1 MRTLSCAVLL
11 LSALLLVL
19 GLASPAGFIGESH
32 PGVAAAFAALALS
45 ILLIDSSRRWLAIGA
60 RILAAGAAVAG
71 VIALRGESAG
81 ISQVTAVNLALT
93 GGALLLLDRRL
104 GSFLPSLPLLWCA
117 ASLWF
122 VALTGHAFDAAALR
136 RLRFFAHVSLHTTIF
151 FLLLSTAIM
160 FLRPRQGASAIL
172 LRSDPGGEAARR
184 LLPATIFFPFVV
196 SLAIVKLYQAG
207 GYGSALMVLLFVV
220 APVVVFVPLV
230 LYSASLLSRMDR
242 ERSKSEREL
251 RISRERFAGVV
262 ASAMDAIITLDEELN
277 VVVFNQAA
285 EKMFGCPAHEA
296 VGKPVDRFI
305 PAELRDRHSRDI
317 REFGETG
324 VTARSMRSP
333 GVLSA
338 LRANGEQFP
347 IEATISHVRVA
358 GQKLYTVI
366 LRDITERMQSE
377 VTLRQ
382 SWARFRSI
390 YEQAAVGIEQL
401 TLDGRWLMA
410 NAALC
415 RMLGYEEHELLG
427 RSTGEITHPEDYHRE
442 LELRNST
449 RRERQS
455 SFQIEKRYRH
465 RNGSVVWVHAA
476 SSLVSDGGGE
486 PMWWI
491 SAVQDLTARKS
502 AEEQLSHAQKMEA
515 IGRLAGGV
523 AHDFNTLLNV
533 MLGYSDL
540 LLCELPEGDQRR
552 ERVQQIK
559 SAADAGALLTKQ
571 LLAFSRKQVVAQ
583 ETTDL
588 RQIASAIVPILARLL
603 HDDIEMSVQCS
614 DEPCPVK
621 ADPGQIQQVVLNLV
635 SNAADAM
642 PEGGRLKI
650 EVKPIEVDE
659 AYRVQHPTVQM
670 GNYALLSVSD
680 SGMGMSPEVQAHIF
694 EPFFTTKE
702 AGKGTGL
709 GLATVYAIIKRSGGD
724 IWVYSEPGSGTVF
737 KVFLPRDVAVCPPK
751 PAPAPRVAVA
761 APTGATI
768 LLAEDSAALRE
779 LTKVILVREG
789 YRVLDAEDGVAA
801 LELAEKFEGT
811 IDLLLTDIMMP
822 RMRGT
827 RLAEELLRR
836 RPGIAVVFLSGY
848 AEEAVAP
855 ANLGVG
861 FQLVEKPYVSNVLLE
876 ALRDALGNVKQ
887 NAAGH

>member
-11 LSALLLVL
+11 LSALLLVC
-19 GLASPAGFIGESH
+19 GLASPAGFIAEAH
-32 PGVAAAFAALALS
+32 PGVAAAFVALALS

-71 VIALRGESAG
+71 AIALRGESDG
-81 ISQVTAVNLALT
+81 ISPVTAVNLVLT

-104 GSFLPSLPLLWCA
+104 GKFLLWLPPLWG
-117 ASLWF
+117 ASALWF
-122 VALTGHAFDAAALR
+122 ATLTGYAFDAAALK

-160 FLRPRQGASAIL
+160 LLRPREGASALL
-172 LRSDPGGEAARR
+172 LRSDPGGKAARR
-184 LLPATIFFPFVV
+184 LLPAAVFLPFVA

-230 LYSASLLSRMDR
+230 LYSSSLLSRMDR
-242 ERSKSEREL
+242 ERSKSELDL

-285 EKMFGCPAHEA
+285 EKMFGCPAGEA
-296 VGKPVDRFI
+296 VGRPVDRFI

-317 REFGETG
+317 RKFGETG

-377 VTLRQ
+377 ATLRQ

-442 LELRNST
+442 LELRSAT

-465 RNGSVVWVHAA
+465 RNGSLVWVQAA
-476 SSLVSDGGGE
+476 SSLVSDGSGE

-491 SAVQDLTARKS
+491 SVIQDLTARKS

-540 LLCELPEGDQRR
+540 LFSELPEGDQRR
-552 ERVQQIK
+552 ERVEQIK

-603 HDDIEMSVQCS
+603 RDDIEMSVHCS

-650 EVKPIEVDE
+650 AVKPIEVDE